1 MKDRTRA
8 ARRGAVIGKTA
19 APKKRV
25 NANQWYRI
33 ENLVDRPSTAA
44 IYIYDV
50 IGCTCWWDDDCRC
63 MTAKNL
69 IDELQGL
76 RVDELHIH
84 INSPG
89 GEVDDGIAIYNTL
102 RNHSARKTTFIDSL
116 AASAASFIAL
126 AADEVVI
133 ALTGQVMIHDASTIA
148 IGDANELRETADLLD
163 RYSNNI
169 AGIYSRKSGRSV
181 EDFRELMRAETW
193 FTGAEAVEAG
203 LADRTDED
211 DTEDGDDDMQQRMTA
226 RHNLSLF
233 AFRYAGRELAPA
245 PALTNQVAEPE
256 PQAPA
261 EPEPQGEPEPE
272 RSAVAAEPEA
282 EAPEPAEDPTP
293 ADDAVVVPDASGSDE
308 IETGQQA
315 DDEAAEPG
323 TEPEETPADTA
334 SSDEAPAEPVA
345 ETPDDEPEPVPAET
359 APVPEPVKAA
369 TDTDSWAQLWSPL
382 ISATPASPTWD
393 DAFASLTK
401 P

>member
-8 ARRGAVIGKTA
+8 ARRMVVGKAPA
-19 APKKRV
+19 AQKRV
-25 NANQWYRI
+25 NANKWYRI

-50 IGCTCWWDDDCRC
+50 IGCSCWWDDECRC
-63 MTAKNL
+63 LTAKNF
-69 IDELQGL
+69 IDEINAL

-102 RNHSARKTTFIDSL
+102 RNHRARKTTFIDSL

-148 IGDANELRETADLLD
+148 IGDADELRETADLLD

-169 AGIYSRKSGRSV
+169 AGIYSRKSGQSV
-181 EDFRELMRAETW
+181 EECRELMKAETW

-211 DTEDGDDDMQQRMTA
+211 AEEEEGDEDMQRRMTA

-233 AFRYAGRELAPA
+233 AFRYAGREKAPA
-245 PALTNQVAEPE
+245 PALTNHV
-256 PQAPA
+256 
-261 EPEPQGEPEPE
+261 
-272 RSAVAAEPEA
+272 EPEA
-282 EAPEPAEDPTP
+282 EVVPEVAAVPEQAAPVDAVEPDPGAVAEPAED
-293 ADDAVVVPDASGSDE
+293 VVVDAAPSVVPE
-308 IETGQQA
+308 VI
-315 DDEAAEPG
+315 
-323 TEPEETPADTA
+323 TEP
-334 SSDEAPAEPVA
+334 SVSEAQEPVA
-345 ETPDDEPEPVPAET
+345 EVVSEPAAEVEAEPVEPAADVPAVEPDAVPAEAAPEPV
-359 APVPEPVKAA
+359 AA
-369 TDTDSWAQLWSPL
+369 TTDTDPWAQSMSSLL
-382 ISATPASPTWD
+382 SATPAPSLWD
-393 DAFASLTK
+393 DAFSTLTK

>member
-8 ARRGAVIGKTA
+8 ARRMLVNKSPAQQ
-19 APKKRV
+19 KRV

-63 MTAKNL
+63 LTAKNF
-69 IDELQGL
+69 IDEVNAL
-76 RVDELHIH
+76 RVDELHVH

-102 RNHSARKTTFIDSL
+102 RNHRARKTTFIDSL

-148 IGDANELRETADLLD
+148 IGDAAELRETADLLD

-169 AGIYSRKSGRSV
+169 AGIYSRKSGMSI
-181 EDFRELMRAETW
+181 EECRELMRAETW
-193 FTGAEAVEAG
+193 FTGTEAVEAG

-211 DTEDGDDDMQQRMTA
+211 ADEEEGDEDMQKRMAA

-233 AFRYAGRELAPA
+233 AFRYAGRDQAPA
-245 PALTNQVAEPE
+245 PALTNQVEPVVEPEPVVEAEPE
-256 PQAPA
+256 VVAEAPELTEPVAEPAAEVAEAAENVTPDTDAVVAPDTSGSVTTETGRTEPVADESAADDAEPA
-261 EPEPQGEPEPE
+261 EPEDVAEPAADVPADEPEPE
-272 RSAVAAEPEA
+272 PAAATPDPVPVAATSDA
-282 EAPEPAEDPTP
+282 DP
-293 ADDAVVVPDASGSDE
+293 
-308 IETGQQA
+308 
-315 DDEAAEPG
+315 
-323 TEPEETPADTA
+323 
-334 SSDEAPAEPVA
+334 
-345 ETPDDEPEPVPAET
+345 
-359 APVPEPVKAA
+359 
-369 TDTDSWAQLWSPL
+369 WAQLMSPL
-382 ISATPASPTWD
+382 LSATPASPTWD
-393 DAFASLTK
+393 DVFANLTK

>member
-8 ARRGAVIGKTA
+8 ARRAAFGKTPA
-19 APKKRV
+19 QQKRT
-25 NANQWYRI
+25 NANRWYRI

-50 IGCTCWWDDDCRC
+50 IGCTCWWDDECRC
-63 MTAKNL
+63 TTAKNL

-76 RVDELHIH
+76 RVDNLHIH

-148 IGDANELRETADLLD
+148 IGDAAELRQTADLLD
-163 RYSNNI
+163 RYSDNI
-169 AGIYSRKSGRSV
+169 AGIYSRKSGKTV
-181 EDFRELMRAETW
+181 DEFRELMRAETW

-211 DTEDGDDDMQQRMTA
+211 VDEDEGDEDMQQRMTA

-233 AFRYAGRELAPA
+233 AFRYAGREKAPA
-245 PALTNQVAEPE
+245 PALTNHV
-256 PQAPA
+256 
-261 EPEPQGEPEPE
+261 EPEPE
-272 RSAVAAEPEA
+272 VVPEVVAVPEPVEPVDATELEPAA
-282 EAPEPAEDPTP
+282 EPAEDVV
-293 ADDAVVVPDASGSDE
+293 ADAAPLVVPEVTTDSLVSEDQEPAVEVVSE
-308 IETGQQA
+308 P
-315 DDEAAEPG
+315 AAEV
-323 TEPEETPADTA
+323 EP
-334 SSDEAPAEPVA
+334 
-345 ETPDDEPEPVPAET
+345 EPEPVEPVADVLVVDSDAVPAE
-359 APVPEPVKAA
+359 AAPEPIAA
-369 TDTDSWAQLWSPL
+369 TTDTASWAQLMSPL
-382 ISATPASPTWD
+382 LSATPAPSTWD
-393 DAFASLTK
+393 DAFSTLTK

>member
-1 MKDRTRA
+1 MAASKTTAPQKRTNGNR
-8 ARRGAVIGKTA
+8 
-19 APKKRV
+19 
-25 NANQWYRI
+25 WYRI
-33 ENLVDRPSTAA
+33 ENLVDRPSTAV

-50 IGCTCWWDDDCRC
+50 IGCTCWWDEECHC
-63 MTAKNL
+63 TTAMNL

-102 RNHSARKTTFIDSL
+102 RNHPARKTSFIDSL

-133 ALTGQVMIHDASTIA
+133 ALTGQVMIHDAATIA
-148 IGDANELRETADLLD
+148 IGDAAELRETADLLD

-193 FTGAEAVEAG
+193 FTGAEAVAAG

-211 DTEDGDDDMQQRMTA
+211 ATEDGDEDMQQRMTA
-226 RHNLSLF
+226 RHNLSMF

-245 PALTNQVAEPE
+245 PALTNRVEEVEPQLPAEPTPQTDPE
-256 PQAPA
+256 PEQPATEAPAAAPERTEDQTPAASSTDAPDTSGSDSQKTGRTADDEADEPA
-261 EPEPQGEPEPE
+261 EPEEAPADAAPSEEAPVEPAAEVPADEPEP
-272 RSAVAAEPEA
+272 A
-282 EAPEPAEDPTP
+282 
-293 ADDAVVVPDASGSDE
+293 
-308 IETGQQA
+308 
-315 DDEAAEPG
+315 
-323 TEPEETPADTA
+323 PADTA
-334 SSDEAPAEPVA
+334 PVTEPV
-345 ETPDDEPEPVPAET
+345 T
-359 APVPEPVKAA
+359 AA
-369 TDTDSWAQLWSPL
+369 TDTDPWAQLMGPL
-382 ISATPASPTWD
+382 TSATPASPTWD
-393 DAFASLTK
+393 DVLANLTK

>member
-8 ARRGAVIGKTA
+8 ARRRMAGKPP
-19 APKKRV
+19 APQKRT
-25 NANQWYRI
+25 NGNRWYRI

-63 MTAKNL
+63 MTAENL

-148 IGDANELRETADLLD
+148 IGDADELRKTADLLD

-181 EDFRELMRAETW
+181 EEFRELMKAETW

-211 DTEDGDDDMQQRMTA
+211 GEVEEDEDTQARMTA

-233 AFRYAGRELAPA
+233 AFRYAGREKAPA
-245 PALTNQVAEPE
+245 PALANHVEPESLAEPDPVVE
-256 PQAPA
+256 PVSDV
-261 EPEPQGEPEPE
+261 EPD
-272 RSAVAAEPEA
+272 VTA
-282 EAPEPAEDPTP
+282 EAPEPVLENGTSTTGDVVVPEVITDPSASEDQEPDVEVAEVQVAHEQDVDP
-293 ADDAVVVPDASGSDE
+293 ADDAEPDEPDTGVPD
-308 IETGQQA
+308 
-315 DDEAAEPG
+315 
-323 TEPEETPADTA
+323 
-334 SSDEAPAEPVA
+334 V
-345 ETPDDEPEPVPAET
+345 EPEPEPAE
-359 APVPEPVKAA
+359 AAPEPAAAA
-369 TDTDSWAQLWSPL
+369 TDTDSWARLMSPL
-382 ISATPASPTWD
+382 VSATPASPTWAD
-393 DAFASLTK
+393 VLSTLTK

>member
-1 MKDRTRA
+1 MKDRFRH
-8 ARRGAVIGKTA
+8 ARRMLVNKTPA
-19 APKKRV
+19 QKKRV
-25 NANQWYRI
+25 NANKWYRI

-102 RNHSARKTTFIDSL
+102 RNHPARKTTFIDSL

-133 ALTGQVMIHDASTIA
+133 AETGTVMIHEASTIA
-148 IGDANELRETADLLD
+148 IGDAAELRQTADVLD
-163 RYSNNI
+163 KYSNNI
-169 AGIYSRKSGRSV
+169 AGIYSRKSGRSI
-181 EDFRELMRAETW
+181 EECRELMRAETW

-211 DTEDGDDDMQQRMTA
+211 ADEEEGDENMQQRMTA

-233 AFRYAGRELAPA
+233 AFRYAGRDQAPA
-245 PALTNQVAEPE
+245 PALINQVEP
-256 PQAPA
+256 
-261 EPEPQGEPEPE
+261 
-272 RSAVAAEPEA
+272 AAEP
-282 EAPEPAEDPTP
+282 
-293 ADDAVVVPDASGSDE
+293 V
-308 IETGQQA
+308 
-315 DDEAAEPG
+315 
-323 TEPEETPADTA
+323 
-334 SSDEAPAEPVA
+334 
-345 ETPDDEPEPVPAET
+345 EPEPVAAKVPKVDVAADTAGPVTATEVSEDSPEDVVAPDVITDPPISRDQEPAAPGDAEPAGEQET
-359 APVPEPVKAA
+359 EPDADVPAAELGAVPEPVPVAA
-369 TDTDSWAQLWSPL
+369 TTDADPWAELMSPL
-382 ISATPASPTWD
+382 LSATPASPTWAD
-393 DAFASLTK
+393 VMSTLTK

>member
-8 ARRGAVIGKTA
+8 ARRRMAGKPPT
-19 APKKRV
+19 PQKRT
-25 NANQWYRI
+25 NGNRWYRI
-33 ENLVDRPSTAA
+33 ENLVDRPSAAA

-102 RNHSARKTTFIDSL
+102 RNHPARKTTFIDSL

-133 ALTGQVMIHDASTIA
+133 ALTGQIMIHDASTIA
-148 IGDANELRETADLLD
+148 IGDADELRETADLLD

-181 EDFRELMRAETW
+181 EEFRELMKAETW

-211 DTEDGDDDMQQRMTA
+211 TEEESGEDMQERMTA

-233 AFRYAGRELAPA
+233 AFRYAGREKAPA
-245 PALTNQVAEPE
+245 PALTNHVEPKPLAEPE
-256 PQAPA
+256 PVIEPAAAAAA
-261 EPEPQGEPEPE
+261 EPDVTAEGPESVLEDVASTTSDVAVPEVITDSPVSEDQEPVAE
-272 RSAVAAEPEA
+272 VAAEPEDGLDIEPAA
-282 EAPEPAEDPTP
+282 EVAPADPEPAEPAADVPAVETDAEP
-293 ADDAVVVPDASGSDE
+293 ADA
-308 IETGQQA
+308 
-315 DDEAAEPG
+315 
-323 TEPEETPADTA
+323 
-334 SSDEAPAEPVA
+334 APA
-345 ETPDDEPEPVPAET
+345 PELVT
-359 APVPEPVKAA
+359 AA
-369 TDTDSWAQLWSPL
+369 TDTESWAQLMTPL
-382 ISATPASPTWD
+382 LSATPASPAWADVLST
-393 DAFASLTK
+393 LTK

>member
-1 MKDRTRA
+1 MKDRSRA
-8 ARRGAVIGKTA
+8 ARRMVVGKASARQPRT
-19 APKKRV
+19 
-25 NANQWYRI
+25 NANKWYRI

-50 IGCTCWWDDDCRC
+50 IGCTCWWDDECRC
-63 MTAKNL
+63 LTAKNF
-69 IDELQGL
+69 IDEINAL

-102 RNHSARKTTFIDSL
+102 RNHRARKTTFIDSL

-148 IGDANELRETADLLD
+148 IGDAAELRETADVLD

-169 AGIYSRKSGRSV
+169 AGIYSRKSGKSV
-181 EDFRELMRAETW
+181 EECRDLMRAETW

-203 LADRTDED
+203 LADRTDE
-211 DTEDGDDDMQQRMTA
+211 ESAEEGDDMEERMTA

-233 AFRYAGRELAPA
+233 AFRYAGREAAPA
-245 PALTNQVAEPE
+245 PTLTNHTEVVEPE
-256 PQAPA
+256 AA
-261 EPEPQGEPEPE
+261 AVPEPDAEA
-272 RSAVAAEPEA
+272 AVDAAEP
-282 EAPEPAEDPTP
+282 T
-293 ADDAVVVPDASGSDE
+293 SD
-308 IETGQQA
+308 
-315 DDEAAEPG
+315 
-323 TEPEETPADTA
+323 
-334 SSDEAPAEPVA
+334 AEPVEDAAPAAAASVTPAESGSAGA
-345 ETPDDEPEPVPAET
+345 ETVRPDVTGDAPEDAQPAAET
-359 APVPEPVKAA
+359 SAAADVEPDVEPDVATEQADAPPVAESTALVPTT
-369 TDTDSWAQLWSPL
+369 TDDPWAQLMSPL

-393 DAFASLTK
+393 DVFAQLTK

>member
-1 MKDRTRA
+1 MKDRFRH
-8 ARRGAVIGKTA
+8 ARRMLVNKTP
-19 APKKRV
+19 APQKRV
-25 NANQWYRI
+25 NANKWYRI

-50 IGCTCWWDDDCRC
+50 IGCTCWWDDVCRC

-69 IDELQGL
+69 IDDLQSL

-133 ALTGQVMIHDASTIA
+133 ALTGQVMIHEASTVA
-148 IGDANELRETADLLD
+148 IGDAEEMRRNADLLD

-169 AGIYSRKSGRSV
+169 AGIYSRKSGMSV
-181 EDFRELMRAETW
+181 EECRELMRAETW

-211 DTEDGDDDMQQRMTA
+211 ADEEEGDDDMQRRMTA

-233 AFRYAGRELAPA
+233 AFRYAGREKAPA
-245 PALTNQVAEPE
+245 PTLTNHV
-256 PQAPA
+256 
-261 EPEPQGEPEPE
+261 EPEPE
-272 RSAVAAEPEA
+272 VVPEVVAVPEPAVPVDAVEPEPEPVA
-282 EAPEPAEDPTP
+282 DVEPAEDVVSDTGP
-293 ADDAVVVPDASGSDE
+293 AVVPEVTTDPPVS
-308 IETGQQA
+308 
-315 DDEAAEPG
+315 EAQ
-323 TEPEETPADTA
+323 
-334 SSDEAPAEPVA
+334 EPVA
-345 ETPDDEPEPVPAET
+345 EVVSEPAADVEPEPVEPAADVPAADVPVVDPDPVPAE
-359 APVPEPVKAA
+359 AAPEPIAA
-369 TDTDSWAQLWSPL
+369 TTDVDPWAQSMSSLL
-382 ISATPASPTWD
+382 SATPASPTWAD
-393 DAFASLTK
+393 VLSTLTK

>member
-8 ARRGAVIGKTA
+8 ARRAAFGKT
-19 APKKRV
+19 PTQQKRT
-25 NANQWYRI
+25 NANKWYRI
-33 ENLVDRPSTAA
+33 ENLIDRPSTAA

-50 IGCTCWWDDDCRC
+50 IGCTCWWDDVCRC

-69 IDELQGL
+69 IDDLQSL

-148 IGDANELRETADLLD
+148 IGDAAELRQTADLLD
-163 RYSNNI
+163 RYSDNI
-169 AGIYSRKSGRSV
+169 AGIYSRKSGKTV
-181 EDFRELMRAETW
+181 EEFRELMRAETW
-193 FTGAEAVEAG
+193 FTGAEAVAAG

-211 DTEDGDDDMQQRMTA
+211 VEEEEGDQDMQQRMTA

-233 AFRYAGRELAPA
+233 AFRYAGREKAPA
-245 PALTNQVAEPE
+245 PALTNHVEPEAEVAVTEPEAVAPVDVVEPE
-256 PQAPA
+256 PVAAVEPA
-261 EPEPQGEPEPE
+261 EDVVADTAPSAVPEVITESPVSGDQEPVVEAATVPAGDVEPEPE
-272 RSAVAAEPEA
+272 P
-282 EAPEPAEDPTP
+282 
-293 ADDAVVVPDASGSDE
+293 
-308 IETGQQA
+308 
-315 DDEAAEPG
+315 
-323 TEPEETPADTA
+323 
-334 SSDEAPAEPVA
+334 EPVA
-345 ETPDDEPEPVPAET
+345 EPAADVPAVDPVPAET
-359 APVPEPVKAA
+359 APEPVTAT
-369 TDTDSWAQLWSPL
+369 TDTDTWAQLTGPL
-382 ISATPASPTWD
+382 LSATPASPTWAD
-393 DAFASLTK
+393 VIANLTK

>member
-8 ARRGAVIGKTA
+8 ARRAAFGKTPA
-19 APKKRV
+19 QQKRT
-25 NANQWYRI
+25 NANKWYRI
-33 ENLVDRPSTAA
+33 ENLVDRPSAAA

-50 IGCTCWWDDDCRC
+50 IGCTCWWDDECRC

-102 RNHSARKTTFIDSL
+102 RNHPARKTTFIDSL

-133 ALTGQVMIHDASTIA
+133 ALTGQVMIHEAATIA
-148 IGDANELRETADLLD
+148 IGDADELRQTADLLD

-169 AGIYSRKSGRSV
+169 AGIYSRKSGRPV
-181 EDFRELMRAETW
+181 EEFRDLMRAETW

-211 DTEDGDDDMQQRMTA
+211 VDEEEGVDDMQRRMTA

-233 AFRYAGRELAPA
+233 AFRYAGREKAPA
-245 PALTNQVAEPE
+245 PALTNQVEPEPEVVVAEPE
-256 PQAPA
+256 PAVPVDAVEPEPVLAVEPAEDVAADTAPLAVPEVITEPPVSEAQEPVVEETPEVVADA
-261 EPEPQGEPEPE
+261 EPEPEPAVEPAADVP
-272 RSAVAAEPEA
+272 AVDPVPA
-282 EAPEPAEDPTP
+282 EAPEP
-293 ADDAVVVPDASGSDE
+293 V
-308 IETGQQA
+308 
-315 DDEAAEPG
+315 
-323 TEPEETPADTA
+323 
-334 SSDEAPAEPVA
+334 
-345 ETPDDEPEPVPAET
+345 
-359 APVPEPVKAA
+359 AA
-369 TDTDSWAQLWSPL
+369 TTDVDPWAQLMSPL
-382 ISATPASPTWD
+382 FSATPAPSTWD
-393 DAFASLTK
+393 DAFANLTK

>member
-1 MKDRTRA
+1 MKDRFRH
-8 ARRGAVIGKTA
+8 ARRMLVNKTPA
-19 APKKRV
+19 QKKRV

-33 ENLVDRPSTAA
+33 ENVVDRPSTAA

-50 IGCTCWWDDDCRC
+50 IGCTCWWDDECRC

-102 RNHSARKTTFIDSL
+102 RNHPARKTTFIDSL

-133 ALTGQVMIHDASTIA
+133 ALTGQVMIHDAATIA
-148 IGDANELRETADLLD
+148 IGDAAELRETADLLD

-181 EDFRELMRAETW
+181 EECRELMRAETW

-211 DTEDGDDDMQQRMTA
+211 ADEEEGDEDMQQRMTA

-233 AFRYAGRELAPA
+233 AFRYAGRDQAPA
-245 PALTNQVAEPE
+245 PALTNQ
-256 PQAPA
+256 
-261 EPEPQGEPEPE
+261 
-272 RSAVAAEPEA
+272 
-282 EAPEPAEDPTP
+282 
-293 ADDAVVVPDASGSDE
+293 
-308 IETGQQA
+308 
-315 DDEAAEPG
+315 
-323 TEPEETPADTA
+323 
-334 SSDEAPAEPVA
+334 AEPVA
-345 ETPDDEPEPVPAET
+345 EPVEPEPVAAKVSDVDVAADTAEPVTATEVSEDSPEDVVTPEVITDPPISGDQEPAAPGDAEPAGEQET
-359 APVPEPVKAA
+359 EPDADVPAAELGAVPEPVPVAA
-369 TDTDSWAQLWSPL
+369 TTDADPWAELMSPL
-382 ISATPASPTWD
+382 LSATPASPAWADVMST
-393 DAFASLTK
+393 LTK